1 MNRFL
6 RSKLFVAGSTVM
18 TFVLSVFFGFLKS
31 YERHTKTSGVAAYGV
46 STTTKVVMNPKLLL
60 GYICLSLVLSFIV
73 FLLCVL
79 VRKSYLSGD
88 QK

>member
-6 RSKLFVAGSTVM
+6 SSKLFVALSTAA
-18 TFVLSVFFGFLKS
+18 TLALSVFFGFLKS
-31 YERHTKTSGVAAYGV
+31 YETHANTMGGAYGV
-46 STTTKVVMNPKLLL
+46 FTTTKVVMNPKLLL

>member
-6 RSKLFVAGSTVM
+6 SSKLFVALSTAA
-18 TFVLSVFFGFLKS
+18 TFALSVFFGFLKS
-31 YERHTKTSGVAAYGV
+31 YETHADTKGGSFGVF
-46 STTTKVVMNPKLLL
+46 TTTKVVMNPKLLL

-79 VRKSYLSGD
+79 VRKSYLSD
-88 QK
+88 QEK